1 MSESE
6 KVTVLTRDDCGAA
19 ETKGVCILR
28 VCRGTSGRQTATRV
42 ITDLK

>member
-1 MSESE
+1 MKRSTE
-6 KVTVLTRDDCGAA
+6 LTGDDCGAA